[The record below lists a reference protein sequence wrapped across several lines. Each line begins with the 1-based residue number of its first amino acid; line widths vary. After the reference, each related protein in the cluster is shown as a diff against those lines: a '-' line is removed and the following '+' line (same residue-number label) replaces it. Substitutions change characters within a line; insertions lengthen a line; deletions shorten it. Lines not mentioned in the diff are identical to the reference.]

1 VREPSTRAR
10 TAIAAIAL
18 WVAGFEVL
26 PWLHVALH
34 DRLGHHHHDATGA
47 MVFDH
52 EHEHDGGHDAPLT
65 IGRALDHGRHS
76 LAHHDVAMKPPAMP
90 MTSPLPFDRWWVFVA
105 AVVSIEPRS
114 LSPGRSVARSPPALP
129 S

>member
-1 VREPSTRAR
+1 M
-10 TAIAAIAL
+10 AIAAAVL

-34 DRLGHHHHDATGA
+34 DRLGHHHHDVTGA
-47 MVFDH
+47 MVFEHEH
-52 EHEHDGGHDAPLT
+52 EHEHDEDAALAIRSALT
-65 IGRALDHGRHS
+65 HGRHS

-90 MTSPLPFDRWWVFVA
+90 VTSPLPVDRRPTFVV
-105 AVVSIEPRS
+105 AVVSIEPVS
-114 LSPGRSVARSPPALP
+114 LPPGRAVARGPPSLA